1 MTVIGYPYYDK
12 PRKQWYLFSEES
24 GQRYMVNNSSSMK
37 MYLQEDDRK
46 GTPIFEE
53 DTLLLKDNNG
63 VFNTAQV
70 EVELIDMADLTYA
83 LFEPSDEYM
92 TVGVAL
98 TEGAIVLNELP
109 KDSKKSD

>member
-1 MTVIGYPYYDK
+1 MTVIGYPWYDK
-12 PRKQWYLFSEES
+12 PRKQWYLFSEDN
-24 GQRYMVNNSSSMK
+24 GQRYVVSNPDNLK

-53 DTLLLKDNNG
+53 DTLLLKDDNG
-63 VFNTAQV
+63 IFNTAQIET
-70 EVELIDMADLTYA
+70 EVIDMADLTSV
-83 LFEPSDEYM
+83 LFEPSDEFM
-92 TVGVAL
+92 TVGAAI